1 MATSKSIPA
10 EQFGNKLPLRAKI
23 GYGGIG
29 LSTIANTMLV
39 TWQLFFYT
47 TFAGLDVATAGV
59 IIASAD
65 ILAAF
70 VAPVWGYISDRLY
83 RTKLGRKIGRRRGT
97 ILLTIPG
104 LFFHAR
110 PVLSGHADMGLRCRK
125 LSILDVQ
132 CWSNHHSVCSA
143 IRNDVQ

>member
-47 TFAGLDVATAGV
+47 TFAGLDVATAGI

-70 VAPVWGYISDRLY
+70 VAPVWGLYI
-83 RTKLGRKIGRRRGT
+83 
-97 ILLTIPG
+97 
-104 LFFHAR
+104 R
-110 PVLSGHADMGLRCRK
+110 PSLSHQTRP
-125 LSILDVQ
+125 
-132 CWSNHHSVCSA
+132 
-143 IRNDVQ
+143 

>member
-47 TFAGLDVATAGV
+47 TFAGLDVATAGI

-83 RTKLGRKIGRRRGT
+83 RTKLGRKIDAGAAPS
-97 ILLTIPG
+97 ILTIPVF
-104 LFFHAR
+104 LFSCSSSSIRACRHGAT
-110 PVLSGHADMGLRCRK
+110 LSQIFYIGRAMLE
-125 LSILDVQ
+125 
-132 CWSNHHSVCSA
+132 
-143 IRNDVQ
+143 